1 GPVRVDTPAH
11 AQVLLVKMASPA
23 RTSERPE
30 EAGPARK
37 DTRNGEQLKRS
48 VGDSPALGDDER
60 AEEQDAGTP
69 WVYPA
74 VGNGRDIGR
83 APAQPPDAESRTTG
97 GWEGSRGAIPVG
109 PSDLLLRYSSSHT
122 TSSP

>member
-1 GPVRVDTPAH
+1 
-11 AQVLLVKMASPA
+11 MASPA

-37 DTRNGEQLKRS
+37 DPRNGEQLKRS

-83 APAQPPDAESRTTG
+83 APAQPPDAENRTSG
-97 GWEGSRGAIPVG
+97 GVEGSRGAIPVS
-109 PSDLLLRYSSSHT
+109 PSDHRTGTETAGSGVPALPAHKKTGDLC
-122 TSSP
+122 

>member
-1 GPVRVDTPAH
+1 
-11 AQVLLVKMASPA
+11 MASPA

-37 DTRNGEQLKRS
+37 DTRNGEQLKRG

-83 APAQPPDAESRTTG
+83 APAQPPDAENRTSG
-97 GWEGSRGAIPVG
+97 GVEGSRGAIPVS
-109 PSDLLLRYSSSHT
+109 PSDQSGMLFLVLLSLSSFSCLPAERCT
-122 TSSP
+122 